1 MPKFIK
7 GSQEAKDHMAKIRE
21 AKKSGNK
28 KPPNPNKGIRKKNS
42 TTKVELPM
50 VNQSS
55 IAVPEFFA
63 NKNVNKK
70 GKITY
75 RLVNP
80 LTKTRNLSKR
90 NGETSIKIIRKPIE
104 NMVIMEH
111 QTEPIPLSLFS
122 KKDREIIDTHFKVV
136 SEHKGKEILEVPH
149 SKPFQN
155 KERGRPEKLPKNIEV
170 NKQRKGQKKQNIQI
184 QIKKKEPENITMN
197 IDEDSDNESEKA
209 EEQPKPK
216 RKNKKYAS
224 EEERKEAIKQQKRES
239 AKRIRDAKKGKG
251 IFTGLTNFTNK
262 VINKVSDYGKKTI
275 SKVEKFGDAL
285 LYGRNDYPP
294 KVRNI
299 LDKYGNKIVRGIT
312 IGRTPVPQ
320 LLTGALSVASGGD
333 FGKNLK
339 NSPYDTLFHL
349 FIRVSL
355 DDGSVVSMEK
365 NEVINMDIDPAI
377 PANTET
383 RVVSKIPENLTPLTI
398 LDNAKR
404 VMGGSFFKYSAR
416 DNNCQD
422 FIMALFNG
430 SNIGDEEDRTFI
442 KQNTKSLFEG
452 LTGLRKFSNTI
463 TDIGGRF
470 NVLTQGAGIEKD
482 SDKSNS
488 DYGSDGYDSDYDT
501 GKGIG
506 DNYIVQSV
514 IFDKSTHNIK
524 QAKKWLKD
532 NGYKSPKVDEETNTI
547 RFRQLDPKKMEKQGY
562 TKYRNKKLGNS
573 GITLVISYMDKKNI
587 SNNNIMPKFAKGS
600 KEAKEHMA
608 RIRSMKGKSVGGA
621 MVRMPDGS
629 FKGVGSDALPDSKFF
644 RMKPLGSDPRTYTPN
659 HSGSDS
665 ADALHK
671 ANTGSGLY
679 AGGSQ
684 PSGGSIG
691 SVIDDAVNQSRHLI
705 GLGVPPPSRSY
716 GSVLGF
722 GVHHHHHYHIQGD
735 GFFDDIGRAFDPKQ
749 NGVAK
754 AFDPNQNGVAKAF
767 EPVKDVAVKT
777 FTPQL
782 GRDITSGLIHQA
794 LPAVVSG
801 LAGSATTALTGNPY
815 AGFAVGQTLGKY
827 AGKQAGDAVGNA
839 TGYGFKK
846 GSQEA
851 KDHMAKIRAMKG
863 KKKGG
868 AIVVGKVY

>member
-28 KPPNPNKGIRKKNS
+28 KTPNPNKGIRKKNA

-63 NKNVNKK
+63 NKNVDKK

-170 NKQRKGQKKQNIQI
+170 NKQRKGQKKQNIKME
-184 QIKKKEPENITMN
+184 IKKKEPENIVMN
-197 IDEDSDNESEKA
+197 IEENE
-209 EEQPKPK
+209 EENEEPKPK

-251 IFTGLTNFTNK
+251 IEGGKLAVKHIKGLLNASYDKSVDNLDGFIQDKSLSSNTTKVYHNPTTGQVVVAHKGTQGLTDWFNNG
-262 VINKVSDYGKKTI
+262 VYAYGGERAYKMTPRYREAKKI
-275 SKVEKFGDAL
+275 QEEAEK
-285 LYGRNDYPP
+285 
-294 KVRNI
+294 
-299 LDKYGNKIVRGIT
+299 KYGANNISTIGHSQGGLQAELLGGKTKETITLNKATRPNANHKNANQTDIRTSGDLVSFNNPFQKNNGKEIT
-312 IGRTPVPQ
+312 IKSNTHNP
-320 LLTGALSVASGGD
+320 
-333 FGKNLK
+333 LK
-339 NSPYDTLFHL
+339 EH
-349 FIRVSL
+349 
-355 DDGSVVSMEK
+355 M
-365 NEVINMDIDPAI
+365 ID
-377 PANTET
+377 
-383 RVVSKIPENLTPLTI
+383 V
-398 LDNAKR
+398 LDNLDQEKE
-404 VMGGSFFKYSAR
+404 
-416 DNNCQD
+416 
-422 FIMALFNG
+422 
-430 SNIGDEEDRTFI
+430 IG
-442 KQNTKSLFEG
+442 EG
-452 LTGLRKFSNTI
+452 I
-463 TDIGGRF
+463 
-470 NVLTQGAGIEKD
+470 
-482 SDKSNS
+482 
-488 DYGSDGYDSDYDT
+488 YDSGTDSESEKGEDYV
-501 GKGIG
+501 
-506 DNYIVQSV
+506 VQSV
-514 IFDKSTHNIK
+514 VFDKNKYSVK
-524 QAKKWLKD
+524 EAKKWLKT
-532 NGYKSPKVDEETNTI
+532 NGYKSPKIDEEINTI
-547 RFRQLDPKKMEKQGY
+547 RFRQKDPKKVHKEGF
-562 TKYRNKKLGNS
+562 TEYRNKKLGKS
-573 GITLVISYMDKKNI
+573 GIILVIAYRGKNNI

-608 RIRSMKGKSVGGA
+608 RIRSMKGKSIGGA

-629 FKGVGSDALPDSKFF
+629 FKGVGSDAVDSHMI
-644 RMKPLGSDPRTYTPN
+644 RPLGSDPRTWTPSHIDTN
-659 HSGSDS
+659 
-665 ADALHK
+665 K
-671 ANTGSGLY
+671 ASMGSGLY
-679 AGGSQ
+679 AGGS

-691 SVIDDAVNQSRHLI
+691 SIIDEGISGARHL
-705 GLGVPPPSRSY
+705 LGVGIPPHSRSY
-716 GSVLGF
+716 GSPMPMMGF
-722 GVHHHHHYHIQGD
+722 GVHHHHHYHIQGEGMWD
-735 GFFDDIGRAFDPKQ
+735 WADPNKNGVAKAFDPNK

-767 EPVKDVAVKT
+767 EPVKDVAVNT

-846 GSQEA
+846 GSKEA
-851 KDHMAKIRAMKG
+851 KEHMAKIRAMKG
-863 KKKGG
+863 KGIGG
-868 AIVVGKVY
+868 KIVGKVY